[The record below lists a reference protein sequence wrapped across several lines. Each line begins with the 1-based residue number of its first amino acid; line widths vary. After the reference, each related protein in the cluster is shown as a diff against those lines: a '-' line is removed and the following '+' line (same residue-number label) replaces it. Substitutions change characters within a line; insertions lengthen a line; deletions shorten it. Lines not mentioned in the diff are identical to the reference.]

1 MNTKQKIGTVLPLL
15 KADVNVITSTIMQM
29 EKIYNNKRV
38 TMKKL
43 LKKNLL
49 RLSFLWHCFHALRHK
64 VRQRLPKGMMYLDI
78 SMLYL
83 EVMTKAMPNLQTYL

>member
-43 LKKNLL
+43 LKKNYYVYHFFGIVFM
-49 RLSFLWHCFHALRHK
+49 RFVTKCDNGC
-64 VRQRLPKGMMYLDI
+64 QR
-78 SMLYL
+78 
-83 EVMTKAMPNLQTYL
+83 E

>member
-43 LKKNLL
+43 LKKFTAFIISL
-49 RLSFLWHCFHALRHK
+49 ALFSCASSQSATT
-64 VRQRLPKGMMYLDI
+64 VAKGNDSI
-78 SMLYL
+78 SI
-83 EVMTKAMPNLQTYL
+83 